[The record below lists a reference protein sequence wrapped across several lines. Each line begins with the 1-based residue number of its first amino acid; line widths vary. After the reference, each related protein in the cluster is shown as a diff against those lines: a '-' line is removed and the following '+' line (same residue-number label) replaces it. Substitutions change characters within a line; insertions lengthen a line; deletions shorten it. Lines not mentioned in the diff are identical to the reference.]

1 MGKNLEIFAN
11 SIVDFIKNFC
21 QSQAEVYD
29 KCETCQGRT
38 PFCSLMKM
46 YLSNGSTDIKIKGH
60 ALASHLKL

>member
-1 MGKNLEIFAN
+1 MGKNLEIFADG
-11 SIVDFIKNFC
+11 IVDFIKSFC

-29 KCETCQGRT
+29 KCHVRELT
-38 PFCSLMKM
+38 PFCFLMKT